1 MDERFTVFKKTIRT
15 MKNKRNSGS
24 KTTKFVRV
32 DNSTWIETDIWVPDE
47 VARIQFLQKV
57 QLTKPVPYGGQLSN
71 ESYIVKS

>member
-1 MDERFTVFKKTIRT
+1 

-57 QLTKPVPYGGQLSN
+57 QLTKPVNYSGQPDKKNFNGIL
-71 ESYIVKS
+71 

>member
-1 MDERFTVFKKTIRT
+1 
-15 MKNKRNSGS
+15 MKNKRNTGA

-57 QLTKPVPYGGQLSN
+57 QLTKPGTFSGQPGN
-71 ESYIVKS
+71 GNFVVKS